1 MRRLAPLALLAI
13 TVIWGW
19 TFVIVKEGMT
29 FVGPLTFLALRF
41 GLAFLFLVLLFY
53 RSLREID
60 GRALFYGALIGIFL
74 FGGYFFQTWGL
85 SYTSATKSGLIT
97 GLSVVIVPVLSA
109 VFLKERV
116 GVSIWMGSLLAVGG
130 LALLVLGKGAITSIN
145 VGDFLTLLCAFF
157 FAGHII
163 LVDRFVRRIDYRHLL
178 LVQVGTV
185 AVLSVIG
192 ALSLETIPTH
202 LPPELIK
209 GVLITGLLATALALY
224 VLNRFQVHSSA
235 PYTAIILTMEP
246 VFAGLFGF
254 LLLGETLTTLQWVG
268 GGLILIGMGIPS
280 LLKREELVR

>member
-145 VGDFLTLLCAFF
+145 VGDFSPC
-157 FAGHII
+157 
-163 LVDRFVRRIDYRHLL
+163 
-178 LVQVGTV
+178 
-185 AVLSVIG
+185 
-192 ALSLETIPTH
+192 
-202 LPPELIK
+202 
-209 GVLITGLLATALALY
+209 
-224 VLNRFQVHSSA
+224 SA
-235 PYTAIILTMEP
+235 PSSLPATSSWSIVHPPNRLPAP
-246 VFAGLFGF
+246 VTRAGGDC
-254 LLLGETLTTLQWVG
+254 G
-268 GGLILIGMGIPS
+268 GVERDRGPLS
-280 LLKREELVR
+280 